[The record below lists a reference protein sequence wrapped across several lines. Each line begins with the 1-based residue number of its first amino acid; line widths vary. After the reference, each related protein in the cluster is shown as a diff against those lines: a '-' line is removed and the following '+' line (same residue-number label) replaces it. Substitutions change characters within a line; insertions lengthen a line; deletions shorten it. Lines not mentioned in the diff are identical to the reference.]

1 MLSAQC
7 KTKIEAKVFKAFE
20 SNPGSFKYETTV
32 KFLNYYS
39 DFLQEEF
46 KKYKEN
52 ENSSCPAFISKFMYN
67 FLFGFTDE
75 RKDYRKF
82 IKMGDK
88 KSSELCVLKLKNF
101 KTQVKLDK
109 IKKDFE

>member
-7 KTKIEAKVFKAFE
+7 KSRIEEKVIKAFE
-20 SNPGSFKYETTV
+20 SKPGSFVYETTTE
-32 KFLNYYS
+32 FLNYYS

-46 KKYKEN
+46 KKFKEN
-52 ENSSCPAFISKFMYN
+52 ENSSWPVFIAKFMYN
-67 FLFGFTDE
+67 NLFGFADE

-82 IKMGDK
+82 IKMDDTK
-88 KSSELCVLKLKNF
+88 LSELCVLKLKNF
-101 KTQVKLDK
+101 KSQVKLDR

>member
-7 KTKIEAKVFKAFE
+7 KARIKEKVIKAFE
-20 SNPGSFKYETTV
+20 SKPGSFVYETTTE
-32 KFLNYYS
+32 FMNYYN

-46 KKYKEN
+46 EKYKEN
-52 ENSSCPAFISKFMYN
+52 ENSSWPAFITKFMYN
-67 FLFGFTDE
+67 NLFGFTDE

-82 IKMGDK
+82 IKMDDTQL
-88 KSSELCVLKLKNF
+88 SEFCVLKLKNF
-101 KTQVKLDK
+101 KNQVKLDR

>member
-7 KTKIEAKVFKAFE
+7 KERIEKQVFKAFE

-32 KFLNYYS
+32 EFLNYYS

-46 KKYKEN
+46 KRFKEN
-52 ENSSCPAFISKFMYN
+52 EKSSWPAFISKYMYN
-67 FLFGFTDE
+67 NLFGFADE

-82 IKMGDK
+82 IKMDDTQL
-88 KSSELCVLKLKNF
+88 SELCILKLKNF
-101 KTQVKLDK
+101 KSQVKLDG